1 MEEEEGEAGC
11 MSRAAMVT
19 VIHVVDTLEPTQSL
33 PPVAAI
39 PRSVCLCRR
48 PPCVPGRVTVQSATT
63 KEEARHCYRKRRR
76 TKALFTPTHPHPP
89 NIPPAPLITF
99 VGEAWETTWKHKA
112 DRTRSNFFCHL
123 IPEMFMF
130 ICQRPHQQSTPALRI
145 YHLFRTK

>member
-1 MEEEEGEAGC
+1 

-76 TKALFTPTHPHPP
+76 TKALFTPPHPHPP

-99 VGEAWETTWKHKA
+99 VGEAWETTRKHKA
-112 DRTRSNFFCHL
+112 DRARSNFVFFLPSHSGDVYVYMPTTSSAEHSSAAHL
-123 IPEMFMF
+123 PLVQDKVGF
-130 ICQRPHQQSTPALRI
+130 
-145 YHLFRTK
+145 